1 MKKNNFSSINDQSLS
16 IINCEEN
23 HIAARDTQFGP
34 NIYNCYIIECCT
46 EGFFTIEINN
56 QEFTVKEGDCYVL
69 IPGDRI
75 THKTT
80 SKSPRSELTCF
91 VRSMEMK
98 NVLKQA
104 GITSD
109 NPFARPSAY
118 KEVCESIKRI
128 INLEENQSV
137 KSDYLRTS
145 EIYKIMSALIDDKT
159 KVEIKSIIKKATD
172 IIENEYMKDLLVEN
186 IANRVGL
193 ERCYFSVLFKKHTGQ
208 TPHAYL
214 NSVRVS
220 KACMLITLTELS
232 IAEIAVQ
239 VGLEPSGFAR
249 MFKRETGVTPAKYRN
264 KT

>member
-1 MKKNNFSSINDQSLS
+1 MKKNNFSSVNDQSLA

-23 HIAARDTQFGP
+23 HIEAHDAQFGP

-46 EGFFTIEINN
+46 KGVLTIVINDN
-56 QEFTVKEGDCYVL
+56 EFTVKEGDCYVL

-91 VRSMEMK
+91 IRSLEMK

-104 GITSD
+104 GITAE

-128 INLEENQSV
+128 INLEKSQSV

-145 EIYKIMSALIDDKT
+145 EIYKIMAALINDKT
-159 KVEIKSIIKKATD
+159 KVETTSIIKKATD
-172 IIENEYMKDLLVEN
+172 IIENEYMKDMSVDN

-193 ERCYFSVLFKKHTGQ
+193 ERCYFSVLFKRHTGQ

-220 KACMLITLTELS
+220 KACMLMALTELS
-232 IAEIAVQ
+232 IAEIAIQ

-249 MFKRETGVTPAKYRN
+249 MFKREIGVTPGKYRS
-264 KT
+264 KS